1 MDRTAP
7 PRKRPAVRA
16 PASDPRPHEPEA
28 PRGVPDTLAAAARRL
43 RRTADEA
50 GARARALGR
59 PVLAQIAL
67 PIPPLDLVTV
77 FERARI
83 AGADRFLWLRHGA
96 RFSLVGIGS
105 AWEAVGRGPSR
116 FTTVDAA
123 RRWAQDH
130 AVGDF
135 SVPAPW
141 GTGPVS
147 LYGFSFAAGGPAAP
161 EWREFPDG
169 WLMVP
174 RVCAARAGDAWW
186 IAASVMVAPDAAAS
200 EAAVEHTNGCLRALA
215 EAFDD
220 RPATVGATGPGATL
234 DGAGEELEMIEERP
248 AGAVWREMVG
258 DAARAVRSERLT
270 KVVLA
275 RSVRVRAR
283 RLDVARALRRLA
295 AGNGESTVFAVAREA
310 TCFLGG
316 TPEPLVRV
324 RDGTLGTAVVAGSA
338 PRGATPEEDRRL
350 GERLLRSG
358 KDLAEH
364 ATVVEAIH
372 ASLASVCATIT
383 MSPRPQLLSTNAL
396 HHLYTSVAG
405 RLAGPRSI
413 LDLVERL
420 HPTPAV
426 GGVPRAAALRWIRDR
441 EGWDRGW
448 YAGPVGWANGAGGGE
463 AVVAIRSAL
472 VRDAEAVL
480 FAGCGIMGDSD
491 PASEYA
497 ESTWKLRPMLAAL
510 GGP

>member
-1 MDRTAP
+1 MSD
-7 PRKRPAVRA
+7 AV
-16 PASDPRPHEPEA
+16 
-28 PRGVPDTLAAAARRL
+28 AAAAHRL
-43 RRTADEA
+43 RQTVGEA

-59 PVLAQIAL
+59 PVLAQVAV

-83 AGADRFLWLRHGA
+83 AGADRFLWLRPGA
-96 RFSLVGIGS
+96 RFGLVGIGS
-105 AWEAVGRGPSR
+105 AWEAAGRGPSR
-116 FTTVDAA
+116 FATVDAV

-130 AVGDF
+130 AVGDI

-174 RVCAARAGDAWW
+174 RVCAARTGDTCW
-186 IAASVMVAPDAAAS
+186 IAASVMVAPNAAAS
-200 EAAVEHTNGCLRALA
+200 EAAVEQTNGCLGALA

-220 RPATVGATGPGATL
+220 RPATGAAIAPGAALEGTP
-234 DGAGEELEMIEERP
+234 DELEMIEERP
-248 AGAVWREMVG
+248 AAPVWREMVG
-258 DAARAVRSERLT
+258 DAARAVRGGHLT

-283 RLDVARALRRLA
+283 RLDIARALRRLA
-295 AGNGESTVFAVAREA
+295 AGNGESTVFAVARGA
-310 TCFLGG
+310 ACFLGG

-324 RDGTLGTAVVAGSA
+324 HDGTLGTAVVAGSA

-350 GERLLRSG
+350 GERLLRNG

-364 ATVVEAIH
+364 ATVVEALH

-383 MSPRPQLLSTNAL
+383 VSPRPQLLSTNAL
-396 HHLYTSVAG
+396 HHLHTSVAG

-426 GGVPRAAALRWIRDR
+426 GGAPRVAALRWIQDR

-448 YAGPVGWANGAGGGE
+448 YAGPLGWTNGAGEGE
-463 AVVAIRSAL
+463 AAVAIRSAL